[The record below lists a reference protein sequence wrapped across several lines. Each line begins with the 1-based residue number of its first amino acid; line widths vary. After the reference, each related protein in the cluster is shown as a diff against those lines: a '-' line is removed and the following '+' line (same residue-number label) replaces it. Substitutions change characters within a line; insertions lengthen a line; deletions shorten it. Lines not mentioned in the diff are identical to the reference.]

1 MADREEEDTPPLPD
15 RVCYRRA
22 CGRPTG
28 QRPARV
34 SLAAA
39 VLNEAVSNS
48 EKSTPVYRSLGT
60 EAEDGPSREEGAE
73 PATASANSST
83 PVPPGPQPPTTDS
96 AEASEDENMLGE
108 HRSWYEE
115 VDRSR
120 TVPGE
125 GASSEEDDESA
136 LSSASD
142 DDSVVAELEA
152 ASSTVFAVG
161 SKRPRP
167 PPVKQTSVPELQC
180 AFCMD
185 NEANV
190 LFIPCQHLLA
200 CWPCTCKLEATAA
213 AARAAG
219 QAPQGKFNCPTCR
232 GPVVGAMAV
241 HRQREP
247 SPRRAAKT

>member
-1 MADREEEDTPPLPD
+1 MRCAMADREEEDTPPLPD

-39 VLNEAVSNS
+39 VLNEAVSNR
-48 EKSTPVYRSLGT
+48 PVYRSLGT

-73 PATASANSST
+73 PATASANSLT

-125 GASSEEDDESA
+125 GASSEEDDESVF
-136 LSSASD
+136 SSASD

-152 ASSTVFAVG
+152 ASSAVPAVG

-167 PPVKQTSVPELQC
+167 PPVKQTSVHELQC
-180 AFCMD
+180 ALCMD

-241 HRQREP
+241 HRQ
-247 SPRRAAKT
+247 SFGA